1 MANQERKRR
10 QEPDVHQPIKEPG
23 QKKHT
28 VKPGQK
34 TSAPEES
41 KLESGRSRERRS

>member
-28 VKPGQK
+28 MKPGQK
-34 TSAPEES
+34 TAAPEEN
-41 KLESGRSRERRS
+41 KQTGERSDRRS